1 MSRCSISIHD
11 VTPLGVGPWLAQ
23 VSSLKLPMLGRVATD
38 GITAVKTRSTF
49 RMQCAV
55 STEIKAAPEKI
66 WALLTRADDM
76 VRWNSTLTNV
86 EGNIEP
92 GGTVKMQVPEAP
104 GRTFKV
110 KVARFVSNQEMVW
123 RSGNPVMFIG
133 VRRYSLT
140 PSPDETATRFELTEV
155 FSGLMLPMIAAR
167 LPDFGPIFERYAADL
182 RAEAEK

>member
-11 VTPLGVGPWLAQ
+11 VTPLWVGPWLAQ

-92 GGTVKMQVPEAP
+92 GGTVEMQVPEAP

-110 KVARFVSNQEMVW
+110 KVTRFVSNQEMVW
-123 RSGNPVMFIG
+123 RSGNPGAVP
-133 VRRYSLT
+133 RRSDVLT
-140 PSPDETATRFELTEV
+140 DTQSRSDRHA
-155 FSGLMLPMIAAR
+155 I
-167 LPDFGPIFERYAADL
+167 
-182 RAEAEK
+182 

>member
-1 MSRCSISIHD
+1 
-11 VTPLGVGPWLAQ
+11 
-23 VSSLKLPMLGRVATD
+23 MLGRVATD

-55 STEIKAAPEKI
+55 STEINAAPEKV
-66 WALLTRADDM
+66 WALLTRASDM
-76 VRWNSTLTNV
+76 VRWNSTLTDV

-110 KVARFVSNQEMVW
+110 KVTRFVPNQEMVW
-123 RSGNPVMFIG
+123 RDGNPVMFLG
-133 VRRYSLT
+133 VRTYSLT
-140 PSPDETATRFELTEV
+140 PSPDETATRFEMTEV

-167 LPDFGPIFERYAADL
+167 LPDFGPIFERYTADL
-182 RAEAEK
+182 KAEAEK